1 LRLRHASSGDCF
13 SKDRTPTPGLKSQFQ
28 HLISLRE
35 YSLVVEMLLKDS
47 CLITGTN
54 GDMIIHYLILG
65 GLASIIAKVVT
76 NEAAGKLD
84 DRGWCD
90 QKEKASQAMNPS
102 NILQPLKPLLLTAC
116 ERELP
121 NMGCHPSPY

>member
-1 LRLRHASSGDCF
+1 M
-13 SKDRTPTPGLKSQFQ
+13 
-28 HLISLRE
+28 SLRE

-47 CLITGTN
+47 CLNTGTN
-54 GDMIIHYLILG
+54 GGMIIHHLILCG
-65 GLASIIAKVVT
+65 FASIIAKVVT
-76 NEAAGKLD
+76 NEAAGNLD
-84 DRGWCD
+84 DWGWCD

-116 ERELP
+116 ERESP